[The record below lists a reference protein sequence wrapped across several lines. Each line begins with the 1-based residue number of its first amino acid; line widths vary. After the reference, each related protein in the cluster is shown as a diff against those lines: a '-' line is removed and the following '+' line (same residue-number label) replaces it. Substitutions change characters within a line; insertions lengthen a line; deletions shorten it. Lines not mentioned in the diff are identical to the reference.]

1 MTLNLLKMTPNKKKT
16 ITYILLAIIAL
27 LAIGGTY
34 AYKEWN
40 RKPKDTANTKEDL
53 TINCKVLIDE
63 FVKDEK
69 IANAKYLDKII
80 ALNGIAKSVDK
91 DENGF
96 YTLVLGDTA
105 SSSSIRCTMDS
116 LHNADAA
123 TIKEGAMIKI
133 KGICT
138 GFIPDDMGLGADVIL
153 NKTSIVK

>member
-1 MTLNLLKMTPNKKKT
+1 MTPKKKK
-16 ITYILLAIIAL
+16 IIMYVVLAIIVV

-40 RKPKDTANTKEDL
+40 RKPKDTATTKEDIS
-53 TINCKVLIDE
+53 INCKVLIDE

-69 IANAKYLDKII
+69 TANAKYLDKII
-80 ALNGIAKSVDK
+80 ALNGIAKSIDK

-105 SSSSIRCTMDS
+105 TSSSIRCTMDS
-116 LHNADAA
+116 LHNDDAA
-123 TIKEGAMIKI
+123 IIKEGASIKI

-138 GFIPDDMGLGADVIL
+138 GYIPDDMGLGADVIL